1 MNNDE
6 INYDY
11 SILKLLEKHQKP
23 TGASLIKRELKNLK
37 INISEATIGR
47 VLFNLDNM
55 DFTLK
60 DGYRGRVITD
70 KGKLYLKNI
79 QRQKDRKK
87 KGELFLNVLDIQE
100 IDELLEA
107 LEARKVIESQM
118 AKFAA
123 ARSNIQTEKDFKVI
137 IESHEQVVKNL
148 IEYEYNIPFHKYVA
162 NLAGNKILELML
174 QMVMDDTRFTPT
186 LKKIEKNL
194 GTKTIEEHKIIA
206 TAIIEK
212 RPQDAEKAMADHIE
226 ALIEKV
232 KKIKE
237 TKYI

>member
-1 MNNDE
+1 VNNDE

>member
-11 SILKLLEKHQKP
+11 SILKLLEKHEKP
-23 TGASLIKRELKNLK
+23 TGASSIKRELKNLK

-55 DFTLK
+55 GYTLK

-70 KGKLYLKNI
+70 KGKVYLKNI
-79 QRQKDRKK
+79 QRKKDRIK
-87 KGELFLNVLDIQE
+87 KGKLFLNVLDIQE
-100 IDELLEA
+100 IDILLEA

-123 ARSNIQTEKDFKVI
+123 AKSNIQTQKDFKII
-137 IESHEQVVKNL
+137 IESHERVIKNL
-148 IEYEYNIPFHKYVA
+148 SEYEYNVPFHKYVA
-162 NLAGNKILELML
+162 ALAGNKILELML
-174 QMVMDDTRFTPT
+174 QMVMDDTRFTPA
-186 LKKIEKNL
+186 LKKIEKSL

-206 TAIIEK
+206 EAIIK
-212 RPQDAEKAMADHIE
+212 KDPQGAERAMADHIE
-226 ALIEKV
+226 ALIKKVEK
-232 KKIKE
+232 IRE

>member
-11 SILKLLEKHQKP
+11 SILKLLEKHEKP
-23 TGASLIKRELKNLK
+23 TGASSIKRELKNLK

-55 DFTLK
+55 GYTLK

-70 KGKLYLKNI
+70 KGKLYLNNI
-79 QRQKDRKK
+79 QRKKDRIK
-87 KGELFLNVLDIQE
+87 KGKLFLNVLDIQE
-100 IDELLEA
+100 IDILLEA

-123 ARSNIQTEKDFKVI
+123 AKSNIQTEKDFKII
-137 IESHEQVVKNL
+137 IESHERVIKNL
-148 IEYEYNIPFHKYVA
+148 SEYEYNVPFHKYVA
-162 NLAGNKILELML
+162 TLAGNKILELML
-174 QMVMDDTRFTPT
+174 QMVMDDTRFTPA
-186 LKKIEKNL
+186 LKKIEKSL
-194 GTKTIEEHKIIA
+194 GTKTIEEHKVIA
-206 TAIIEK
+206 EAIIKKDPEG
-212 RPQDAEKAMADHIE
+212 AERAMADHIE
-226 ALIEKV
+226 ALIKKV
-232 KKIKE
+232 EKIKE

>member
-11 SILKLLEKHQKP
+11 SILRLLEKHKKP

-47 VLFNLDNM
+47 ILFDLDNIG
-55 DFTLK
+55 FTLK

-70 KGKLYLKNI
+70 KGKLYLNNL
-79 QRQKDRKK
+79 QRKKDRRE
-87 KGELFLNVLDIQE
+87 KGELFLSALNIQE
-100 IDELLEA
+100 IDRLLEA

-123 ARSNIQTEKDFKVI
+123 AKSNIQTKKDFKRI
-137 IESHEQVVKNL
+137 IESHEKMVKNL
-148 IEYEYNIPFHKYVA
+148 TEYEYNIPFHKYIA
-162 NLAGNKILELML
+162 TLAGNKILELML
-174 QMVMDDTRFTPT
+174 QMVVEDTRFTPA

-194 GTKTIEEHKIIA
+194 GMKTIEEHKNIA
-206 TAIIEK
+206 HAIIEK
-212 RPQDAEKAMADHIE
+212 NPEAAEKAMADHIDS
-226 ALIEKV
+226 LIVKV
-232 KKIKE
+232 KKVKLNLN
-237 TKYI
+237 

>member
-11 SILKLLEKHQKP
+11 SILKLLEKHKKP

-47 VLFNLDNM
+47 ILFNLDNIG
-55 DFTLK
+55 FTLK

-79 QRQKDRKK
+79 QRQKDRRK

-100 IDELLEA
+100 IDRLLEA

-123 ARSNIQTEKDFKVI
+123 AKSNIQTEKDFKVI
-137 IESHEQVVKNL
+137 IESHEKVVKNL
-148 IEYEYNIPFHKYVA
+148 TEYEYNIPFHKYVA
-162 NLAGNKILELML
+162 TLAGNNILELML
-174 QMVMDDTRFTPT
+174 QMVVEDTRFTPA
-186 LKKIEKNL
+186 LKKIEKKL
-194 GTKTIEEHKIIA
+194 GMKTIEEHKNIA
-206 TAIIEK
+206 RAIIEK
-212 RPQDAEKAMADHIE
+212 NPEAAEKAMADHIE
-226 ALIEKV
+226 TLIVKV
-232 KKIKE
+232 KE
-237 TKYI
+237 FRVNLN

>member
-1 MNNDE
+1 MNSDE

-11 SILKLLEKHQKP
+11 SILKILEKHQKP

-37 INISEATIGR
+37 ISISEATIGR
-47 VLFNLDNM
+47 ILFNLDNIGL
-55 DFTLK
+55 TIK

-79 QRQKDRKK
+79 QRKKDRRK

-100 IDELLEA
+100 IDKLLEA

-123 ARSNIQTEKDFKVI
+123 TNSNIQTEKDFKVI
-137 IESHEQVVKNL
+137 IESHEKVVKNL
-148 IEYEYNIPFHKYVA
+148 AEYEYNIPFHKYVA
-162 NLAGNKILELML
+162 TLAGNKILELML
-174 QMVMDDTRFTPT
+174 QMVMDDTRFTPA
-186 LKKIEKNL
+186 LKKIEKSL

-206 TAIIEK
+206 TAIIKKDPEG
-212 RPQDAEKAMADHIE
+212 AEKAMSNHIE